1 MHTGLSVMQFQYGK
15 GLLLDHLQ
23 TDQGQPLIWSP
34 RRGVYSLTQD
44 QGEWMGYLL
53 DWRMKSVQTQ
63 LRRIEQTALA
73 GGMLFGTRQKQV
85 RLLIAAISAARSV
98 ADAV

>member
-1 MHTGLSVMQFQYGK
+1 
-15 GLLLDHLQ
+15 
-23 TDQGQPLIWSP
+23 
-34 RRGVYSLTQD
+34 
-44 QGEWMGYLL
+44 MGYLL